1 MKRITLAAALAG
13 ALVGCSKAPDGVALL
28 PGAPRFS
35 REFAERI
42 RAAGRPA
49 AGERLHTRHLTGG
62 APIYTNRLALESS
75 PYLRQH
81 AHNPVDW
88 RPWGEQAFADAR
100 RLGRPILVSIG
111 YSTCH
116 WCHVM
121 ADESFEDVEIATYL
135 NQHYVAIKVDR
146 EERPDVD
153 ATYLKVI
160 EAMGRPGGWPL
171 NVWLTPDGKPF
182 FASTYVP
189 AHDGERG
196 AQTGFLSLLE
206 RGQQLV
212 DGDRDAL
219 ARDADRIASA
229 MREMTQPAPPGGGL
243 GAPAIRHAVELT
255 TQAFDP
261 DNGGVLLRGQRNKF
275 PADLPVR
282 LLLRYAR
289 RTGDPEARRMAEVT
303 LEKMA
308 AGGIRDHVGGGFHR
322 YSTDPQWRVP
332 HFEKMLYDNALL
344 AVAYLEAYQA
354 TGRADF
360 AEVAREILDFALRDL
375 ADGHTGTFTT
385 SLDADSRGPDG
396 TMGEGLYYTWA
407 PDEVDAALGG
417 GGPAALVRAYYGV
430 SKAGNFEGRS
440 VLAVARPLAEVS
452 AALGLDEAHAKQM
465 LVEARPRLLAARARR
480 QPPLRDRKLITGWNG
495 LMISAL
501 VRAARVLERGGDGQ
515 QGYLAAAVR
524 AGGGL
529 ATAVW
534 APGGL
539 ARVWG
544 HGGAPVKT
552 LEDHAF
558 AMAGLLDLYEATGD
572 ASWFRAVLQLDG
584 DLARDFEDPPGGFYA
599 TPAGGDPRLV
609 REKPFEDGALPS
621 GNSIMALNLLRL
633 AELTGKDEYRARADR
648 LLAAASGA
656 IGEESAASP
665 DLMLAVDWRTDVP
678 LEIALV
684 APNGRDQLAPFLEVL
699 ARTFVPNR
707 VVLAGSEAELGA
719 LAASAPWV
727 ADKKAI
733 GGRATAYVCLRGAC
747 KLPARD
753 SAVFEKQIR
762 AVQPLP

>member
-1 MKRITLAAALAG
+1 MKRIVVAVAVAG
-13 ALVGCSKAPDGVALL
+13 ALVGCSKTPDGVALL
-28 PGAPRFS
+28 PGAPRIG
-35 REFAERI
+35 RELAERI
-42 RAAGRPA
+42 QKAGRAQP
-49 AGERLHTRHLTGG
+49 GERVHTRHLKDG
-62 APIYTNRLALESS
+62 APLYTNRLALESS

-88 RPWGEQAFADAR
+88 RPWGEEAFAEAR

-121 ADESFEDVEIATYL
+121 ADESFEDVEIATYM

-196 AQTGFLSLLE
+196 AQTGFLGLL
-206 RGQQLV
+206 RHGRDLV
-212 DGDRDAL
+212 DGKEDAL

-229 MREMTQPAPPGGGL
+229 MREMTRPAPPGGGL
-243 GAPAIRHAVELT
+243 GAPALRRAIELFG
-255 TQAFDP
+255 QAFDP

-289 RTGDPEARRMAEVT
+289 RTGDAEARRMAELT

-308 AGGIRDHVGGGFHR
+308 AGGIRDQVGGGFHR

-354 TGRADF
+354 TGREDF
-360 AEVAREILDFALRDL
+360 AEVAREILAFVERDL
-375 ADGHTGTFTT
+375 AAQGGGYRAA
-385 SLDADSRGPDG
+385 LDADSPAADG
-396 TMGEGLYYTWA
+396 AMAEGLFYTWTPA
-407 PDEVDAALGG
+407 EVEAALGR
-417 GGPAALVRAYYGV
+417 GPAADLVRGYYGV
-430 SKAGNFEGRS
+430 SQAGNFEGRS
-440 VLAVARPLAEVS
+440 VLAAARPLGEV
-452 AALGLDEAHAKQM
+452 ADALGLDEARARDLLAQ
-465 LVEARPRLLAARARR
+465 ARPRLLAAREKRPR
-480 QPPLRDRKLITGWNG
+480 PHLDSKLVTGWNG

-501 VRAARVLERGGDGQ
+501 VRAAQVLERGGDPGR
-515 QGYLAAAVR
+515 GYLVSATRAAFAVR
-524 AGGGL
+524 
-529 ATAVW
+529 TA
-534 APGGL
+534 ASAGGL
-539 ARVWG
+539 ARV
-544 HGGAPVKT
+544 PVAGRPAVRT

-558 AMAGLLDLYEATGD
+558 AIAGLLDLFEATQD
-572 ASWFRAVLQLDG
+572 PQWFRVVLQLDS
-584 DLARDFEDPPGGFYA
+584 DLARDFEDPAGGFYSTA
-599 TPAGGDPRLV
+599 AGGDPRLV

-621 GNSIMALNLLRL
+621 GNSVMALNLLRL

-656 IGEESAASP
+656 VGDEPAASA
-665 DLMLAVDWRTDVP
+665 DLLLAVDWRTDTP

-684 APNGRDQLAPFLEVL
+684 APQSRDELAPFLEVL

-707 VVLAGSEAELGA
+707 VVVAGTEAEMGA

-733 GGRATAYVCLRGAC
+733 GGRATAYVCLKGAC
-747 KLPARD
+747 KLPAQD
-753 SAVFEKQIR
+753 PAVFEKQIR